1 MPLSVSSAQSVDTL
15 RFSTATAADA
25 AAIAALRAAAA
36 EKLTADFGH
45 GHWSFITNEAA
56 VLRDLKASTVL
67 VARDRGKIVATLT
80 LQTKK
85 PWAIDVAYFTPCK
98 KALYLVNMAVDPR
111 RQRRGI
117 GRALLTEALRE
128 AQQLPAGAIRLDA
141 YDADAGAG
149 EFYRRC
155 GYRQAGKKTYRGVAL
170 VYFECMTGVES

>member
-1 MPLSVSSAQSVDTL
+1 MQVS
-15 RFSTATAADA
+15 RATPSDA
-25 AAIAALRAAAA
+25 AAIVALRIAVADR
-36 EKLTADFGH
+36 LTKDFGH
-45 GHWSFITNEAA
+45 GHWSSHTNDAA

-67 VARDRGKIVATLT
+67 VARDRGRIVATLT

-85 PWAIDVAYFTPCK
+85 PWAIDPAYFTPCR
-98 KALYLVNMAVDPR
+98 KALYLINMAVHPR

-117 GRALLTEALRE
+117 GRALLTEALRVARE
-128 AQQLPAGAIRLDA
+128 FPANVIRLDA

-155 GYRQAGKKTYRGVAL
+155 GYRPAGKKTYRGVPL

>member
-1 MPLSVSSAQSVDTL
+1 M

-36 EKLTADFGH
+36 VKLTDEFGH
-45 GHWSFITNEAA
+45 GHWSSLTNEAA
-56 VLRDLKASTVL
+56 VRRDLKSATVL

-85 PWAIDVAYFTPCK
+85 PWAIDLAYFTPCK
-98 KALYLVNMAVDPR
+98 KALYLINMAVHPR

-117 GRALLTEALRE
+117 GRALLTEAMRV
-128 AQQLPAGAIRLDA
+128 ARALPANVIRLDA

-155 GYRQAGKKTYRGVAL
+155 GYRPAGGTIYRGVPL